1 MLTSRFVLVDP
12 SPGSF
17 LFTSAT
23 VPNHLFT
30 RHDTTRH
37 ETRDT
42 TRDTKRHDTRHDTTH
57 DTRHETRDTTHDT
70 RHTTHDT
77 RHDTTLWC
85 DTEPIRY
92 ATLHFRDLR
101 RAASLRNRAEITV
114 PMCQQKLYPVEFSWR
129 RKSHAVY
136 CEHNLK
142 LISPSSYITGR
153 LKDNEYPSLTL
164 QDRTH

>member
-30 RHDTTRH
+30 LHYTTLH
-37 ETRDT
+37 Y
-42 TRDTKRHDTRHDTTH
+42 
-57 DTRHETRDTTHDT
+57 
-70 RHTTHDT
+70 
-77 RHDTTLWC
+77 TTLWC

-114 PMCQQKLYPVEFSWR
+114 LICEQKLYPVEFSCR

-142 LISPSSYITGR
+142 LISPSSSITGR

-164 QDRTH
+164 QDHTH

>member
-1 MLTSRFVLVDP
+1 MEHRAGAVGLEGRWTNSQF
-12 SPGSF
+12 SPLNAYFPFRLSGSQSWF
-17 LFTSAT
+17 LLIHFCYGPKPP
-23 VPNHLFT
+23 V
-30 RHDTTRH
+30 
-37 ETRDT
+37 
-42 TRDTKRHDTRHDTTH
+42 
-57 DTRHETRDTTHDT
+57 
-70 RHTTHDT
+70 HTTLHY
-77 RHDTTLWC
+77 TTLWC

-114 PMCQQKLYPVEFSWR
+114 FICEQKLYPVEFSCR

-142 LISPSSYITGR
+142 LISPSSSITGC

>member
-30 RHDTTRH
+30 RHDTRHDTTRH
-37 ETRDT
+37 ET
-42 TRDTKRHDTRHDTTH
+42 RHDTRHDTTH
-57 DTRHETRDTTHDT
+57 DTRHETRHTTHDT
-70 RHTTHDT
+70 RHDTT

-114 PMCQQKLYPVEFSWR
+114 PMCEQQLYPVEFSWR
-129 RKSHAVY
+129 RKSHTVY

-142 LISPSSYITGR
+142 LISPSSSITGR

>member
-12 SPGSF
+12 SRGSF

-30 RHDTTRH
+30 LHYTTLH
-37 ETRDT
+37 Y
-42 TRDTKRHDTRHDTTH
+42 
-57 DTRHETRDTTHDT
+57 
-70 RHTTHDT
+70 
-77 RHDTTLWC
+77 TTLWC

-114 PMCQQKLYPVEFSWR
+114 LMYEQRLYPVEFSCR

-142 LISPSSYITGR
+142 LISPSSSITGR

>member
-30 RHDTTRH
+30 RHDTTY
-37 ETRDT
+37 DT
-42 TRDTKRHDTRHDTTH
+42 RHDTRH
-57 DTRHETRDTTHDT
+57 TTHDT
-70 RHTTHDT
+70 RHTTHDTRHTT

-114 PMCQQKLYPVEFSWR
+114 LICEQKLYPVEFSCR

-142 LISPSSYITGR
+142 LISPSSSITGR

>member
-30 RHDTTRH
+30 LHCTALHCTALHYTTLH
-37 ETRDT
+37 Y
-42 TRDTKRHDTRHDTTH
+42 
-57 DTRHETRDTTHDT
+57 
-70 RHTTHDT
+70 
-77 RHDTTLWC
+77 TTLWC

-92 ATLHFRDLR
+92 ASLHFRDLR

-114 PMCQQKLYPVEFSWR
+114 LMYEQKLYPVEFSCR

-142 LISPSSYITGR
+142 LISPSSSKTGR